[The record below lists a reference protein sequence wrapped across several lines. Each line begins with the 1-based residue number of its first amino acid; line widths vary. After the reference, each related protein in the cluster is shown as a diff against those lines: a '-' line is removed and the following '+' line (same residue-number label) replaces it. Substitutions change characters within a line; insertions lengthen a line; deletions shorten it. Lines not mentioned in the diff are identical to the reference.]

1 MDDIG
6 EVWQQGSEIRIKKSC
21 LEDGGTVKL
30 WYWENKKKKKGYRK
44 RHQGNW
50 KSAIRHP
57 SSISMYPRYEAETQF
72 QAFWGCG
79 NYPRTGDL
87 RSEQD

>member
-30 WYWENKKKKKGYRK
+30 WYWENKKKKKVIEKDIKEIGK
-44 RHQGNW
+44 V
-50 KSAIRHP
+50 P
-57 SSISMYPRYEAETQF
+57 
-72 QAFWGCG
+72 
-79 NYPRTGDL
+79 
-87 RSEQD
+87 

>member
-1 MDDIG
+1 MVVQSNCDT
-6 EVWQQGSEIRIKKSC
+6 ERI
-21 LEDGGTVKL
+21 
-30 WYWENKKKKKGYRK
+30 KKKKGYRK

-87 RSEQD
+87 RSEQDQQ

>member
-1 MDDIG
+1 MVVQSNCDT
-6 EVWQQGSEIRIKKSC
+6 ERI
-21 LEDGGTVKL
+21 
-30 WYWENKKKKKGYRK
+30 KKKKKGYRK